1 MPIVSN
7 DFTIGKRSSRSVRKA
22 NEPTFIDEYVMI
34 TLQKFNLRYLS
45 MAYFPAF
52 LKLDDKKILI
62 VGGGNIAY
70 EKLQHLLDFTKEIY
84 VIAQEYSDEMMHC
97 INKENLHFEK
107 RAYKEGDIKDFV
119 IVIVAV
125 DFIELQANIFQESKK
140 YNCLCNA
147 VDSVDYCDFIFPSYI
162 KKDDL
167 TIAISTS
174 GTSPAMAKHLRKYLQ
189 DMIPSTIS
197 QFLEEM
203 KALRKSLPKGKERM
217 KMLDEKAKNY
227 IKNWSK

>member
-1 MPIVSN
+1 M
-7 DFTIGKRSSRSVRKA
+7 DG
-22 NEPTFIDEYVMI
+22 YVMI
-34 TLQKFNLRYLS
+34 RLQKFNLRFCS
-45 MAYFPAF
+45 VAYFPAF
-52 LKLDDKKILI
+52 LKLENKKILI

-70 EKLQHLLDFTKEIY
+70 EKLQRILDFTNEIH
-84 VIAQEYSDEMMHC
+84 VIAQEYSDEMMHR

-107 RAYKEGDIKDFV
+107 RVYKEGDIKDFAV
-119 IVIVAV
+119 VIVAV
-125 DFIELQANIFQESKK
+125 DSIELQAEIFQESKK

-174 GTSPAMAKHLRKYLQ
+174 GASPALAKYLRRYLQ
-189 DMIPSTIS
+189 KMIPDTLSE
-197 QFLEEM
+197 FLEEM

>member
-1 MPIVSN
+1 
-7 DFTIGKRSSRSVRKA
+7 
-22 NEPTFIDEYVMI
+22 
-34 TLQKFNLRYLS
+34 

-70 EKLQHLLDFTKEIY
+70 EKLEHLLDFTKDLH
-84 VIAQEYSDEMMHC
+84 VIAQEYSDEMLQR
-97 INKENLHFEK
+97 IKSENLEFEI
-107 RAYKEGDIKDFV
+107 RAYKEGDIKDFA

-125 DFIELQANIFQESKK
+125 DSIELQATIFQESKK

-162 KKDDL
+162 KKGDL
-167 TIAISTS
+167 TIAVSTS
-174 GTSPAMAKHLRKYLQ
+174 GASPAMAKHLRQYLQ
-189 DMIPSTIS
+189 NMIPNTIS
-197 QFLEEM
+197 EFLQEM

-217 KMLDEKAKNY
+217 KMLDEKAKKY
-227 IKNWSK
+227 IEKWRK